1 MASKKTSEENVLT
14 KSGFN
19 ANTVMRLA
27 DGSTNDNYQIGCLDF
42 INAITLTSAQAI
54 TLLGT
59 PSDVVLDSMYKIT
72 TLGITGVDEV
82 IISGRNMIAGNSFA
96 QCLVHD
102 SGVYVP
108 CTYDVATN
116 KINLVVS
123 DYGIL
128 TQTGT
133 SAPALTILNKN
144 IIGVTYT
151 VNYNDVG
158 LYAITPSP
166 ALIAVLGFTYATA
179 EIQGVMRAASGDILD
194 PFAHAFASYYSALD
208 EIKIATQLT
217 DGTLTDV
224 LLNETP
230 IKISVYIKN

>member
-1 MASKKTSEENVLT
+1 MADLKTSQENTLT
-14 KSGFN
+14 KSGFT
-19 ANTVMRLA
+19 ANTIMRLA
-27 DGSTNDNYQIGCLDF
+27 DGSTSDNYKTPVLDF

-59 PSDVVLDSMYKIT
+59 PSDVVLDSKYKIT
-72 TLGITGVDEV
+72 TLGITGVTEV
-82 IISGRNMIAGNSFA
+82 IISGRNMIQGFSAA
-96 QCLVHD
+96 EALVTAL
-102 SGVYVP
+102 GVYVP

-158 LYAITPSP
+158 LYAITTSP

>member
-102 SGVYVP
+102 LGVYVP

-116 KINLVVS
+116 KIQAQLTNKMFVSVDGAGGITIDSVV
-123 DYGIL
+123 YNEWNGI
-128 TQTGT
+128 TF
-133 SAPALTILNKN
+133 SATNTL
-144 IIGVTYT
+144 G
-151 VNYNDVG
+151 G
-158 LYAITPSP
+158 LYTFTPSQT
-166 ALIAVLGFTYATA
+166 LQTIFTAVSIHC
-179 EIQGVMRAASGDILD
+179 EQVIPQGADMVG
-194 PFAHAFASYYSALD
+194 FASTTDDYIHDEYYYTTYNITFGNDNS
-208 EIKIATQLT
+208 IAFPHNLITFI
-217 DGTLTDV
+217 G
-224 LLNETP
+224 
-230 IKISVYIKN
+230 YIYN